1 MNPFEQQVI
10 DRNIKEMSHR
20 KDSIMLANGC
30 KDINPTHT
38 NTEETRLIK
47 SHFLSETFLTITVV

>member
-1 MNPFEQQVI
+1 MNSFEQQVI

-20 KDSIMLANGC
+20 KDSIMLVNGC
-30 KDINPTHT
+30 KGINPTHT

-47 SHFLSETFLTITVV
+47 SHFISETF